1 MDYEGS
7 HRGSQEAPTAISR
20 ADREKRYPFYNGGR
34 LTTIDVG
41 SIGQLDGVT
50 Q

>member
-7 HRGSQEAPTAISR
+7 HRGSQEAPTATSR
-20 ADREKRYPFYNGGR
+20 ADREKRYPFYNGR
-34 LTTIDVG
+34 LTTIDIG
-41 SIGQLDGVT
+41 SIEQLDGVT